1 MNTIQE
7 LQSLRTELIRE
18 IDEKIGQLIQ
28 KIKENPTSEADI
40 SPGQNIERTYESIY
54 PFHVGT
60 GIFKGK
66 HPTGVIF
73 ADGTR
78 EDVPTWKKVFEVILK
93 HCNKDPER
101 HRVLMELRGK
111 LLGRNRVLVGSEKGT
126 MRSPVKIDRALY
138 AETHYDTETLLKIL
152 TTRILTAVDYDYT
165 GIRIA
170 VKND

>member
-28 KIKENPTSEADI
+28 KIKENPTSEEDI

-78 EDVPTWKKVFEVILK
+78 EDVPTWKKVFEIILK

-101 HRVLMELRGK
+101 HRVLMEPVSYTHLPLTVKVLKSNVFSSPAALKMSSGTAPSTVTSASTRA
-111 LLGRNRVLVGSEKGT
+111 GRTVNCTRFDST
-126 MRSPVKIDRALY
+126 P
-138 AETHYDTETLLKIL
+138 L
-152 TTRILTAVDYDYT
+152 TTA
-165 GIRIA
+165 
-170 VKND
+170 